1 MPDMNIRS
9 LLNDEQRIHKNLIE
23 VINLFEARKKAILEK
38 RWNVVNNVDLEM
50 IQYLG
55 TLAFE
60 LKTNVVT
67 INTSPDA
74 TRDLF
79 ADILREE
86 VDRAEKKENRIQVG

>member
-1 MPDMNIRS
+1 MSDTNIRS
-9 LLNDEQRIHKNLIE
+9 LLNDEQRIHKKLIE
-23 VINLFEARKKAILEK
+23 VINLFEDRKKAILEK
-38 RWNVVNNVDLEM
+38 RWIEVNNIDLAMMQCLNE
-50 IQYLG
+50 
-55 TLAFE
+55 LAFE

-86 VDRAEKKENRIQVG
+86 VDRAEKKEN

>member
-1 MPDMNIRS
+1 MSDMNIR
-9 LLNDEQRIHKNLIE
+9 LLLKDEQRIYKNLIE

-38 RWNVVNNVDLEM
+38 RWNTVNNIDLEM
-50 IQYLG
+50 IQCLG

-86 VDRAEKKENRIQVG
+86 VNRAEEKENGIQVG